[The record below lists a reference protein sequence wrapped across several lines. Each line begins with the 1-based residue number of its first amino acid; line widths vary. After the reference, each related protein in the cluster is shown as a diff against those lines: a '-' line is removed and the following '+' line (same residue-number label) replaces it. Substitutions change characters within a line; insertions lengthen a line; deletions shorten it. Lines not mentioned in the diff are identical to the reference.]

1 MEHHEQSHT
10 SAASQAQP
18 VTLSIPIAIVIA
30 GALIAGAIFFGMRG
44 TGNSAAT
51 NPQAQ
56 GNQPAAAQ
64 TADITKV
71 KTVGEPFIGNANAP
85 VTIAYWYDYQCP
97 FCQRNEEQTMPQ
109 IIKDYVD
116 TGKAKIV
123 FKDFE
128 FLGPD
133 SQTLGQY
140 SRAVWETAPAKFY
153 AWHKAVYDNQG
164 TENTGW
170 ATQDKIL
177 SITKGV
183 LSADETNKVVALVK
197 SNGAEY
203 QKEMDADKAEGSAM
217 GISGTPA
224 AIIGKQLVSGAQP
237 YAAFKQ
243 VIDLALQGK

>member
-10 SAASQAQP
+10 PAASQVQP
-18 VTLSIPIAIVIA
+18 AALSVPIAIVVA

-44 TGNSAAT
+44 TGNSVAA
-51 NPQAQ
+51 NPQMQ
-56 GNQPAAAQ
+56 GGQPAAAQ

-71 KTVGEPFIGNANAP
+71 KTAGEPFIGNANAP

-140 SRAVWETAPAKFY
+140 SRAVWETAPTKFY

-177 SITKGV
+177 SITKSV

-224 AIIGKQLVSGAQP
+224 AIIGKQLISGAQP